1 MSDTDQPVFDRLCAF
16 LRETAILESTLSMLG
31 WDERTGM
38 PPEAAEYRGEQMTYL
53 AGLIHSRRTDPQLGE
68 WLNELAD
75 SSLDTDP
82 H

>member
-1 MSDTDQPVFDRLCAF
+1 MFRSAESHIRQKGILMSDTDQPVFDRLCAF

-53 AGLIHSRRTDPQLGE
+53 AG
-68 WLNELAD
+68 
-75 SSLDTDP
+75 
-82 H
+82 